1 MAPLKHSTRNNFISE
16 ALLQENLTITNLSN
30 QSVKITLVEDIL
42 KFTCLDCNFVSKEKE
57 HMTNHVITIHNE
69 TGLSF
74 ICGVCDHKF
83 KGAEDYN
90 TYVNTHESKNFESD
104 ESQRTDGVRCD
115 EWGNEFKNDIELNT
129 HIQVVHNNKVS
140 GEVLQVE
147 TIKLFQRLLKK
158 VMKHIRRTGLEKQR
172 MSQLISFQLLKMQL
186 QPIQI

>member
-1 MAPLKHSTRNNFISE
+1 MKRSTVKYKGGSTFPCKLCDFAAKNLASLKKHKDSDHGGSFNVSKTLSSSMAPLKHSTRNNSISE

-90 TYVNTHESKNFESD
+90 THVNTHESKNFESD
-104 ESQRTDGVRCD
+104 ESQRTDGVLKHYQTHTCTHFYSLALCSTL
-115 EWGNEFKNDIELNT
+115 GNWSI
-129 HIQVVHNNKVS
+129 
-140 GEVLQVE
+140 
-147 TIKLFQRLLKK
+147 
-158 VMKHIRRTGLEKQR
+158 
-172 MSQLISFQLLKMQL
+172 
-186 QPIQI
+186 